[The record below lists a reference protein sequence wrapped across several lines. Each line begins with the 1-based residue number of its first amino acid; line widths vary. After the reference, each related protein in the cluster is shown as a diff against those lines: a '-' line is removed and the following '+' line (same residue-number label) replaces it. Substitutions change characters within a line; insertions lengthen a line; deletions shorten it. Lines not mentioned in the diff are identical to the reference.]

1 MRFRTPI
8 IVSVLFTPVAVFAA
22 MASAGAGHGD
32 YLWAKIFFPYTMVS
46 SLLYQTNNAPQAVN
60 VLLWIVL
67 PIIQYPLYGIV
78 LALASQKAKTGL
90 AAIGLCGLH
99 LIVTALNFVIENPN
113 FS

>member
-1 MRFRTPI
+1 
-8 IVSVLFTPVAVFAA
+8 VLAA

-32 YLWAKIFFPYTMVS
+32 YLWAKIFFPFTMIS

-67 PIIQYPLYGIV
+67 PIIQYPVYGVI
-78 LALASQKAKTGL
+78 LALASQKAKTSI
-90 AAIGLCGLH
+90 AAIGLCALH
-99 LIVTALNFVIENPN
+99 VIVAALNFVIQNPN